1 MTVFKLPDLGEGL
14 SEAEVLRWHVQ
25 VGDRIEVDAPML
37 AVETAKAVVEV
48 PSPVSGIITALHAK
62 AGDRI
67 EIGAPLVEFTLDAA
81 SVAASPAQQ
90 AADSAAEVVAAE
102 ESADSGTV
110 VGHMPSSTDEYPGSR
125 AFESV
130 HIATSLRARAVPAAR
145 ALARSLGVDLE
156 GMSGS
161 GRGGLITVEDVMQ
174 RAGPARAAS
183 RAEAAAPAAPAAPA
197 ALVPLPEWTTE
208 VQPLRSLR
216 RAMAQSMSASR
227 DNVAACTVFDD
238 ADLHRWSGPG
248 DYSARVLRA
257 ILAGI
262 RAEPGLNAWYDA
274 AAESRILIR
283 EIDVGLAVDTPDGL
297 IVPVL
302 RHVESLGAA
311 PLRAEL
317 DRLKRAARD
326 RTVKTEELRNFTF
339 MLSNFGT
346 LAGRY
351 ATPVVVP
358 PAVAI
363 LGTGRVRQDAMAAE
377 GRVEIHARMPLS
389 LSFDHRVVT
398 GGEAVRFLGAV
409 ISDLERPE

>member
-67 EIGAPLVEFTLDAA
+67 EIGAPLVEFTLDAG

-125 AFESV
+125 AYEST
-130 HIATSLRARAVPAAR
+130 HTGTSLRARAVPAAR

-156 GMSGS
+156 GVSGS

-174 RAGPARAAS
+174 RAGPGRAAV
-183 RAEAAAPAAPAAPA
+183 RAETAAPA
-197 ALVPLPEWTTE
+197 ALQPLPEWTTE

-227 DNVAACTVFDD
+227 DSVAPCTVFDD

-248 DYSARVLRA
+248 DFSARVLRA
-257 ILAGI
+257 ILAGV

-274 AAESRILIR
+274 ASESRIIIR
-283 EIDVGLAVDTPDGL
+283 QVDVDW
-297 IVPVL
+297 
-302 RHVESLGAA
+302 
-311 PLRAEL
+311 
-317 DRLKRAARD
+317 
-326 RTVKTEELRNFTF
+326 
-339 MLSNFGT
+339 LST
-346 LAGRY
+346 R
-351 ATPVVVP
+351 P
-358 PAVAI
+358 
-363 LGTGRVRQDAMAAE
+363 TG
-377 GRVEIHARMPLS
+377 
-389 LSFDHRVVT
+389 
-398 GGEAVRFLGAV
+398 
-409 ISDLERPE
+409 

>member
-37 AVETAKAVVEV
+37 SVETAKAVVEV
-48 PSPVSGIITALHAK
+48 PSPVSGTITALHAK

-67 EIGAPLVEFTLDAA
+67 EIGAPLIEFTLDAG
-81 SVAASPAQQ
+81 SVATSPAQQ

-102 ESADSGTV
+102 EAADSGTV
-110 VGHMPSSTDEYPGSR
+110 VGHMPSTADEYPGSR
-125 AFESV
+125 AFESS
-130 HIATSLRARAVPAAR
+130 HTASSARARAVPAAR

-156 GMSGS
+156 GVTGS

-174 RAGPARAAS
+174 RAGPGRGVTRTGS
-183 RAEAAAPAAPAAPA
+183 TAPA
-197 ALVPLPEWTTE
+197 ALQPLPEWTTE

-227 DNVAACTVFDD
+227 DSVAGCTVFDD
-238 ADLHRWSGPG
+238 ADLHRWGGRG

-257 ILAGI
+257 ILAGV

-274 AAESRILIR
+274 ASESRILIR
-283 EIDVGLAVDTPDGL
+283 QIDVGLAVDTPDGL

-302 RHVESLGAA
+302 RHVESQGAA

-363 LGTGRVRQDAMAAE
+363 LGTGRVRQDVMAAE

-409 ISDLERPE
+409 ISDLEQPE